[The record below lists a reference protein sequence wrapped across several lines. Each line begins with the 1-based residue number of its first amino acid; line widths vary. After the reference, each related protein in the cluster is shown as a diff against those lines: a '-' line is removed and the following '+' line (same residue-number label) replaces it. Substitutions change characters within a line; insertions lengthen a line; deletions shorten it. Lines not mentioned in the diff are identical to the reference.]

1 MQHKTI
7 LSNFLFVFIV
17 LSVPDAF
24 ADYELINEEILKH
37 ENSISQWE
45 TNAVIVSV
53 LTVAVAIFGG
63 VTTMIQ
69 SLKMPW
75 VKVATVVLGVC
86 VVASSSIKDYYYE
99 DSKKGFLTNATKA
112 SNIINSVKVKMQFHD
127 PSDMSQEFYMGI
139 LRELSSIN
147 TMQLPVTYDGGINI
161 IKPAFAA
168 TSSDKPWLEKENYE
182 DGLAIYFVG
191 RGKAGDYSLAN
202 NLAGE
207 DAYKKILTHYLEQA
221 RDIGIAINDLS
232 SSALDGTIKGTV
244 ELIDTIVVKEPDG
257 ISFTI
262 VLRLSKQSRDFA
274 LKMFKKNIFNKQ
286 LASPDSTVPVSSDVN
301 GLVESILMEQQQVQ
315 KDYSSESFTRY

>member
-69 SLKMPW
+69 GLKMPW

-112 SNIINSVKVKMQFHD
+112 SNIINSVKVKMKFHD

-147 TMQLPVTYDGGINI
+147 SMQLPVTSIWGFNI
-161 IKPAFAA
+161 VKPAFAA

-182 DGLAIYFVG
+182 DSLAVYFVG
-191 RGKAGDYSLAN
+191 RGEGDDYRVAN
-202 NLAGE
+202 NLAGA
-207 DAYKKILTHYLEQA
+207 DAYKKMLTHYLEQA
-221 RDIGIAINDLS
+221 RDSGIAINDLS
-232 SSALDGTIKGTV
+232 SSALDGTIKGTA
-244 ELIDTIVVKEPDG
+244 ELIDTIVIKESGG
-257 ISFTI
+257 INFTL

-274 LKMFKKNIFNKQ
+274 LKIFKKNIFNKQ
-286 LASPDSTVPVSSDVN
+286 SSPSVSAMPVNSDVN
-301 GLVESILMEQQQVQ
+301 GLVESILLQQQQVQ
-315 KDYSSESFTRY
+315 KDYSSESFNRY